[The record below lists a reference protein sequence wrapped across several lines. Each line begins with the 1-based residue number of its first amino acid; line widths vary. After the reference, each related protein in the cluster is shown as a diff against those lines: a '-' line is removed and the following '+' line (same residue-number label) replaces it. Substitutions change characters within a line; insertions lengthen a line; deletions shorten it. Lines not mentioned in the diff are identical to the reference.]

1 MRILIVI
8 AILCS
13 SCTTAFYPNGRKAIV
28 IGSNVRGLYFKSG
41 GMELRGDF
49 NNAIIVQKYGAAV
62 SQGIMSAGSAFVTG
76 GIIP

>member
-1 MRILIVI
+1 MRYLAAI
-8 AILCS
+8 AIFFS

-28 IGSNVRGLYFKSG
+28 VGSNVKGLYFKSG

-62 SQGIMSAGSAFVTG
+62 SQGIMSAGSAAVTG
-76 GIIP
+76 GFIP